1 MNLDVQALP
10 IPLEVK
16 GDGVVRVAGSR
27 VTLDTVIGAF
37 NDGATAEEIAQQYP
51 SLSLSDIYA
60 VIAYY
65 LREKPAV
72 DAYLAEYRHRGEQIQ
87 QEVETRF
94 NPVGIRERLL
104 ARRAK
109 REKS

>member
-1 MNLDVQALP
+1 MNLVIQAP
-10 IPLEVK
+10 PVPLEVK
-16 GDGVVRVAGSR
+16 EDGVVRVIGSR

-37 NDGATAEEIAQQYP
+37 NDGASAEEIVEQYP
-51 SLSLSDIYA
+51 SLSLNDVYA

-65 LREKPAV
+65 LHEKAAV
-72 DAYLAEYRHRGEQIQ
+72 DTYLAEYRQRGEQIR
-87 QEVETRF
+87 QEVEARF

-109 REKS
+109 HI